1 MKLAKVVGTVVL
13 SQCIE
18 PFRGQILHLTQDIDE
33 RLEPVGEAEVCA
45 TWAALREGD
54 AVIVEVAARSL
65 QCLRPSTAC
74 GRGHRR
80 QGGRDTPR
88 LSGTALGPSTAHSF
102 QL

>member
-33 RLEPVGEAEVCA
+33 HLEPMGEAEVCA

-54 AVIVEVAARSL
+54 TAIVEVARE
-65 QCLRPSTAC
+65 AC
-74 GRGHRR
+74 NAFVPPLPVDAAIIGKV
-80 QGGRDTPR
+80 DEVR
-88 LSGTALGPSTAHSF
+88 LG
-102 QL
+102 

>member
-54 AVIVEVAARSL
+54 AVIIEVARE
-65 QCLRPSTAC
+65 AC
-74 GRGHRR
+74 NAFAPPLPVDAAIVGKVDEIH
-80 QGGRDTPR
+80 
-88 LSGTALGPSTAHSF
+88 LG
-102 QL
+102 